1 MVLLYNGM
9 APICTIMPRVVVDV
23 SQEIL
28 DWLESQRGD
37 WKPRTAVLREII
49 EDAMVVSGSQLTKSE
64 QSK

>member
-1 MVLLYNGM
+1 M
-9 APICTIMPRVVVDV
+9 ALICTIMPRVVVDV

-49 EDAMVVSGSQLTKSE
+49 EEAMVASSSQATKSE

>member
-1 MVLLYNGM
+1 M
-9 APICTIMPRVVVDV
+9 APICTTMPRVVVDV

>member
-1 MVLLYNGM
+1 
-9 APICTIMPRVVVDV
+9 MPRVVVDV

-49 EDAMVVSGSQLTKSE
+49 EEAMVASSSQVANSE

>member
-1 MVLLYNGM
+1 
-9 APICTIMPRVVVDV
+9 MPRVVVDV
-23 SQEIL
+23 SQKAL

-49 EDAMVVSGSQLTKSE
+49 EDAMLRSDGQLTKSE